1 MYFVANVASLKSED
15 ILNELLQVYG
25 SIILVY
31 LLASYPLS
39 KKLRLELSSGHPVF
53 VIDLYQ
59 CLALFVQV
67 CTKARNSY
75 IIEIKIA
82 IDKQSV

>member
-39 KKLRLELSSGHPVF
+39 KKLLELSSGHPVF